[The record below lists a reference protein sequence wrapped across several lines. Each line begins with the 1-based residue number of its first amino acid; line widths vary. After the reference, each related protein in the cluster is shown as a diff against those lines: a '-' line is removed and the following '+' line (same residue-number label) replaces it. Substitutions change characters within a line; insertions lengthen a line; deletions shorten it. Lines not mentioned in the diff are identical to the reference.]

1 MVAARRE
8 DLRRRAVH
16 AALELAGEVG
26 WAELRMHTIAD
37 RLGVPLAELAC
48 EFRDLDAVA
57 NAWFARVLETALDAA
72 TPEIEGLPATERLLR
87 VVGAWFDALEPHA
100 AVSREM
106 LRLKLHPSHP
116 HHWVPMAFDLSRL
129 MHWFLDAAR
138 IEGSGVRRA
147 LQEIAITGL
156 FLGALA
162 RWAWPGP
169 PRAGRARRHFERRLR
184 LAEPLF
190 ADRPRSRP
198 ATA

>member
-1 MVAARRE
+1 MAAGRPALRERAVAA
-8 DLRRRAVH
+8 
-16 AALELAGEVG
+16 ALDLAGETG
-26 WAELRMHTIAD
+26 WADLRMHMIAD
-37 RLGVPLAELAC
+37 RLGVPLGDLAR
-48 EFRDLDAVA
+48 EFRDLDAIA
-57 NAWFARVLETALDAA
+57 NAWFARVLETALDVAA
-72 TPEIEGLPATERLLR
+72 PEMEGLTAAERLLR

-138 IEGSGVRRA
+138 IEGSGARRA

-184 LAEPLF
+184 LVATLF
-190 ADRPRSRP
+190 ADRPRRGP

>member
-1 MVAARRE
+1 MPAGRPALRE
-8 DLRRRAVH
+8 RAVG
-16 AALELAGEVG
+16 AALDLAGEVG
-26 WAELRMHTIAD
+26 WADLRMHMIAD
-37 RLGVPLAELAC
+37 RLGVSLTDLVR
-48 EFRDLDAVA
+48 EFRDLDAIA
-57 NAWFARVLETALDAA
+57 NAWFARVLETALDMA
-72 TPEIEGLPATERLLR
+72 TPGIDRLPATERLLH

-129 MHWFLDAAR
+129 VHWFLDAAR
-138 IEGSGVRRA
+138 IEGSGARRA
-147 LQEIAITGL
+147 LQEIATTGL

-184 LAEPLF
+184 LAAPLF
-190 ADRPRSRP
+190 ADRPRRGP

>member
-1 MVAARRE
+1 MPAGRPELRERAVAA
-8 DLRRRAVH
+8 
-16 AALELAGEVG
+16 ALDLAGEVG
-26 WAELRMHTIAD
+26 WAGLRMHMIAD
-37 RLGVPLAELAC
+37 RLGVPLADLAR
-48 EFRDLDAVA
+48 EFRDLDAIA
-57 NAWFARVLETALDAA
+57 NAWFARVLETALAVA
-72 TPEIEGLPATERLLR
+72 TAEIEGLPATERLLR

-138 IEGSGVRRA
+138 IEGSGARRA

-169 PRAGRARRHFERRLR
+169 PCARRARRHLERRLR
-184 LAEPLF
+184 LAAPLF
-190 ADRPRSRP
+190 ADRPRRAP